1 MIRVPKAVRNA
12 LLSAIV
18 LLVVIVGGGVAYVW
32 YGGQSAPVRPL
43 AATPVAD
50 TEAPVIKPS
59 KPSPNAR
66 ESVAIESLTTP
77 VAPGANS
84 SMMIRTL
91 AGSKCTISV
100 LYNNVPSTD
109 SGLTPKV
116 ADEFGSV
123 SWSWTVHPD
132 TPVGHAPVTVTCAYG
147 SKTAVVQGDL
157 VVTT

>member
-1 MIRVPKAVRNA
+1 MIRVPKAARNA
-12 LLSAIV
+12 LLSAVAMLV
-18 LLVVIVGGGVAYVW
+18 LVVGGGVAYVW
-32 YGGQSAPVRPL
+32 YSGQGGIVKPL
-43 AATPVAD
+43 AAAPVSD

-84 SMMIRTL
+84 SLMIRTL

-100 LYNNVPSTD
+100 LYNNVPSAD

-123 SWSWTVHPD
+123 SWSWTVRPE

-147 SKTAVVQGDL
+147 QKTAVVQGDL